1 MRVIIRSTPMKVIL
15 SPIGY
20 QTHLRGLLMLRRTF
34 TILTAL
40 LILVSTIAILPPALG
55 DAQRTFSD
63 DVLVSGDDPLRLD
76 QRNPAL
82 AVAPDGNIS
91 AVWEEYDVHMS
102 PSIYFAFSDD
112 GGATF
117 SEKMMVNESEDN
129 QAEPKISV
137 NSSGVIFV
145 TWAEEGP
152 DGPDIMFTMS
162 NDSGNSFHP
171 AIEVATSNEGQLHPD
186 IAASGE
192 MVYLTW
198 AQENGTNFDIMF
210 TRSMDGGASFLP
222 AFKADDCT
230 TSATQNY
237 PSVAAQDDLI
247 FLAWHDSRDDSFLDI
262 FGAWSN
268 NSGESFLPNLKVN
281 DGLTGYRQSQ
291 PDAAFHPSGEVTVT
305 WQDDREG
312 DLDIR
317 ASTSSGG
324 DFLPSVR
331 VDDSSPGSDQSY
343 PSVAVDSLGNVS
355 VVFRDERTGDPH
367 ISWALSRDGGSSFS
381 SSVRVDD
388 DEESAYQGAP
398 DVAIGA
404 NDTPMVVF
412 EDHRGENWDI
422 MFSKMLNAPPF
433 CEISSPGEGDTLAD
447 WVTFRGNATDPD
459 DNDSLLDVEIRL
471 VRTDSEYD
479 SGWLSVEGSINWSFV
494 FNTSTVLNG
503 EYRVEARSY
512 DGRAYSNIE
521 YITVTIENEIQ
532 LWPDL
537 AFEGNITFSPTN
549 FQMMQPVIIRVEI
562 TNLGNKTA
570 TGVEV
575 EFLRGN
581 VEIGELE
588 IIPRIEPGETKIS
601 FTTWMAL
608 EGIHTIKVVL
618 DPEDKI
624 EEIDEDNNQIADQIQ
639 VMPAGYYR
647 PDLNISAADIGV
659 APTELKDGD
668 LAEITITVH
677 NDGRVN
683 ISDVKVLLMLDGEEL
698 ANSTIPGIVVN
709 ESASISFNW
718 TADTGEHEIQVM
730 VDPQNSTSELDE
742 NNNNASISVDVEF
755 VGAFPGWYLWV
766 AIIAILVIGAAVVAV
781 LRRRRA

>member
-1 MRVIIRSTPMKVIL
+1 MKVIL
-15 SPIGY
+15 SPTGY

-34 TILTAL
+34 AVLTAL
-40 LILVSTIAILPPALG
+40 LILASTIAILPSALG
-55 DAQRTFSD
+55 DAQKSFSD
-63 DVLVSGDDPLRLD
+63 DVLVSGEDPDRLD
-76 QRNPAL
+76 QRNPAM
-82 AVAPDGNIS
+82 AIAPDGNIS
-91 AVWEEYDVHMS
+91 VVWEEYEVHGS
-102 PSIYFAFSDD
+102 PSICFAMSSD

-117 SEKMMVNESEDN
+117 SENMVVNDSEHD
-129 QAEPKISV
+129 QAEPKIAV
-137 NSSGVIFV
+137 NSTGAIFV
-145 TWAEEGP
+145 TWAEAGP

-162 NDSGNSFHP
+162 NDSGNSFQP
-171 AIEVATSNEGQLHPD
+171 AIEVSTSSEGQLHPD

-192 MVYLTW
+192 MVYIAW
-198 AQENGTNFDIMF
+198 VEYNGTDLDIMF
-210 TRSMDGGASFLP
+210 ARSMDGGVSFLP
-222 AFKADDCT
+222 AFRADDCT
-230 TSATQNY
+230 TTAIQNF
-237 PSVAAQDDLI
+237 PSVTAHADLV
-247 FLAWHDSRDDSFLDI
+247 FLAWHDSRDDALLDI
-262 FGAWSN
+262 YGAWSN
-268 NSGESFLPNLKVN
+268 NSGESFSPNLKVS
-281 DGLTGYRQSQ
+281 DSQTGYRQSQ
-291 PDAAFHPSGEVTVT
+291 PDAAFHPSGEVTVV

-317 ASTSSGG
+317 ASCSSDG
-324 DFLPSVR
+324 DFPPSVR
-331 VDDSSPGSDQSY
+331 VDDASPGSDQSY

-388 DEESAYQGAP
+388 EGSAYQGAP

-422 MFSKMLNAPPF
+422 KFSKMLNAPPF

-459 DNDSLLDVEIRL
+459 DNDSLLDMEVRL
-471 VRTDSEYD
+471 VRIDGDHD
-479 SGWLSVEGSINWSFV
+479 SGWMPIEGNVNWSFD

-503 EYRVEARSY
+503 EYRFEARSY

-549 FQMMQPVIIRVEI
+549 FQMMQPVLIRVEI
-562 TNLGNKTA
+562 TNRGNETA
-570 TGVEV
+570 NGVEV
-575 EFLRGN
+575 EFFRKN
-581 VEIGELE
+581 VKIGEE
-588 IIPRIEPGETKIS
+588 IIPRIDPRETKIS
-601 FTTWMAL
+601 YTTWTAL
-608 EGIHTIKVVL
+608 EGIYTIKVVL

-624 EEIDEDNNQIADQIQ
+624 EELDESNNLIAEQIH

-647 PDLNISAADIGV
+647 PDLNISTADIGV
-659 APTELKDGD
+659 TPTELKDGD
-668 LAEITITVH
+668 LAEINITVH

-683 ISDVKVLLMLDGEEL
+683 ASDVKVLLMLDGEEL
-698 ANSTIPGIVVN
+698 ANGTIEKIVVN
-709 ESASISFNW
+709 ETASLSFNW
-718 TADTGEHEIQVM
+718 TAETGEHDIQVL

-742 NNNNASISVDVEF
+742 TNNNASINVDVEF
-755 VGAFPGWYLWV
+755 VGAFPVWYLILGF
-766 AIIAILVIGAAVVAV
+766 IISLVIGIVVVTV
-781 LRRRRA
+781 LRQRRG

>member
-1 MRVIIRSTPMKVIL
+1 MRSTSMKVIL

-20 QTHLRGLLMLRRTF
+20 QTHLRGLLMLKRTF

-40 LILVSTIAILPPALG
+40 LILASTIAFLPPALG
-55 DAQRTFSD
+55 DVQKSFSD
-63 DVLVSGDDPLRLD
+63 DVLVSGEDPLRLD
-76 QRNPAL
+76 QKNPAI

-91 AVWEEYDVHMS
+91 VVWEEYDDYGS
-102 PSIYFAFSDD
+102 PSIYFAISDD

-117 SEKMMVNESEDN
+117 SEKMMINESGED
-129 QAEPKISV
+129 QAEPKIAV

-145 TWAEEGP
+145 TWAEAGSN
-152 DGPDIMFTMS
+152 GPDIMFTVS
-162 NDSGNSFHP
+162 SDSGKSFHP
-171 AIEVATSNEGQLHPD
+171 AIEVATFTEGQLNPD
-186 IAASGE
+186 ITASGE
-192 MVYLTW
+192 MVFITW
-198 AQENGTNFDIMF
+198 AQENGTDLDIMF
-210 TRSMDGGASFLP
+210 ARSMDGGLSFLP

-230 TSATQNY
+230 TNATQNF

-247 FLAWHDSRDDSFLDI
+247 FLAWLDSRDDTLMDI
-262 FGAWSN
+262 YGAWSN
-268 NSGESFLPNLKVN
+268 NSGESFSPNLKVN
-281 DGLTGYRQSQ
+281 DGLTGYRQGQ
-291 PDAAFHPSGEVTVT
+291 PDAAFHPSGEVTVV

-317 ASTSSGG
+317 ASSSSGG

-331 VDDSSPGSDQSY
+331 VDDDALGYEQSF

-355 VVFRDERTGDPH
+355 VVFRDKRTGDPH

-388 DEESAYQGAP
+388 EEESTYQGAP

-412 EDHRGENWDI
+412 EDHRGENLDI

-433 CEISSPGEGDTLAD
+433 CEISSPGDGDVLVD

-459 DNDSLLDVEIRL
+459 DNDSLLDVEVRL
-471 VRTDSEYD
+471 VRIDDDYD
-479 SGWLSVEGSINWSFV
+479 SGWMSIEGNVNWSFD

-503 EYRVEARSY
+503 QYRFEARSY
-512 DGRAYSNIE
+512 DGRAYSNIVS
-521 YITVTIENEIQ
+521 ITVTIENEIQ

-549 FQMMQPVIIRVEI
+549 FEMMKPIFISVEV

-570 TGVEV
+570 KGVEV
-575 EFLRGN
+575 QFLRGN

-588 IIPRIEPGETKIS
+588 IIPKIEPGETKTS
-601 FTTWMAL
+601 YTSWNAL
-608 EGIHTIKVVL
+608 QGLHTIKVIL
-618 DPEDKI
+618 DPDDKM
-624 EEIDEDNNQIADQIQ
+624 EELNETNNQIMEQIQ

-647 PDLNISAADIGV
+647 PDLNISDADLSIV
-659 APTELKDGD
+659 PTDLKDGD
-668 LAEITITVH
+668 QAVITINGH

-683 ISDVKVLLMLDGEEL
+683 ASEIKVLFMLDGEEV
-698 ANSTIPGIVVN
+698 ANGTIEEIVVN
-709 ESASISFNW
+709 ETASTSFNW
-718 TADTGEHEIQVM
+718 TAEEGEHEIQVLL
-730 VDPQNSTSELDE
+730 DPLNSTSELDE
-742 NNNNASISVDVEF
+742 TNNNASINVDVAE
-755 VGAFPGWYLWV
+755 VGAIPGWYLWV
-766 AIIAILVIGAAVVAV
+766 AIIAILVVGMVVVAV
-781 LRRRRA
+781 MRRRRG